1 MRHFPV
7 SAFLRFWQDDPV
19 EADAPEPLWRSV
31 VGDPEPWRRGRIL
44 LVCVA
49 AVKVAAQAVMLA
61 TAIRTG
67 ALLFGISASI
77 DVLIWWLLFAFIWLG
92 THWVRWLLGSFS
104 FAFAFF
110 HLVQAF
116 AHGSREAVPL
126 TLLQVMLE
134 VFVGAACFAP
144 SVHFF
149 AIRQREKIR
158 WREKLAAAAIF
169 GLLIASS
176 VFTFLGLIFYT
187 EGVQRDERR
196 DGETVLRRL
205 FVQNDTRFLLDHA
218 SAPFFDKYKQRGLSW
233 LLQQQFVQMGELH
246 NFTVTGTT
254 LQTHYSFPAT
264 FIHTGVV
271 HGVADTDCGR
281 AQLRVLLVGSP
292 RNWKIDGFSWQ
303 CSAR

>member
-7 SAFLRFWQDDPV
+7 SAFLRFCQDDLV